1 MMVVGTGYLA
11 GRNQSRSL
19 YTAITFPNPH
29 AKFPFASSSSTF
41 STFPLPCSL
50 SPPLPLPLLCF
61 HFPLLSLI
69 SDPAETLRLQF
80 LQLSQPSTV
89 YIPFSTLSYPTLQP
103 LISPPCPLLLLL
115 DYSPGLILPWHT
127 LSSQMKETLSD
138 CLVFRRS
145 MIPHKGTLCVYVF
158 RSFFFPFFPPPLV

>member
-1 MMVVGTGYLA
+1 MIKLYLNATSSQSSLLFSSSKTQSRPVRLVVMMVVGTGYLA

-19 YTAITFPNPH
+19 YTVITFPTPH
-29 AKFPFASSSSTF
+29 ANFPFSSSSSSV

-80 LQLSQPSTV
+80 LQLAQPSAV
-89 YIPFSTLSYPTLQP
+89 YIPFSTVSYPTLQP
-103 LISPPCPLLLLL
+103 LMSPPCPLLLLL
-115 DYSPGLILPWHT
+115 DYSPGLILP
-127 LSSQMKETLSD
+127 
-138 CLVFRRS
+138 
-145 MIPHKGTLCVYVF
+145 
-158 RSFFFPFFPPPLV
+158 